1 MDRGVWE
8 VVYRGEELRDLPFFN
23 VVDFFKGSDGGPGIF
38 CFSGGVDRVRGVEDG
53 GVGKGTFVG
62 AARGRVVI
70 VFVSS
75 RHDREVKVREEGRV
89 LIKMCEA
96 RGRNARER

>member
-8 VVYRGEELRDLPFFN
+8 IVYRREELRDLSFFDMI
-23 VVDFFKGSDGGPGIF
+23 DFFKGSDGGPGIF
-38 CFSGGVDRVRGVEDG
+38 CFGGGVNRVWGVEDG
-53 GVGKGTFVG
+53 GVSEGIFIGS
-62 AARGRVVI
+62 ARGRAVI

-96 RGRNARER
+96 SGRDARKR

>member
-8 VVYRGEELRDLPFFN
+8 VVYRREELRDLSFFDMI
-23 VVDFFKGSDGGPGIF
+23 DFFKGSDGGPGIF
-38 CFSGGVDRVRGVEDG
+38 CFGGGVDRVRVVDDSGVSE
-53 GVGKGTFVG
+53 GTFVG
-62 AARGRVVI
+62 TARGRAVI

-89 LIKMCEA
+89 LIKMCKA
-96 RGRNARER
+96 RGRDARE